1 MRGIDRPR
9 TVVHSESMPS
19 MTLLPIET
27 PLYNHPLPEIE
38 RWLISMGCEQDDS
51 ELHCWHINRDD
62 WQAQLSLDVE
72 ELTVRYQS
80 RLVASSSSEAQSIYR
95 TFKYSL
101 SRQDIENAVFAG
113 P

>member
-1 MRGIDRPR
+1 
-9 TVVHSESMPS
+9 
-19 MTLLPIET
+19 MTLLPTDDT

-38 RWLISMGCEQDDS
+38 QWLISMGCEQDDS
-51 ELHCWHINRDD
+51 ELHCWHITKPD
-62 WQAQLSLDVE
+62 WKAELCLDIE
-72 ELTVRYQS
+72 ELTVRYQTTNS
-80 RLVASSSSEAQSIYR
+80 TSANIPDRATPQGALGSQSIYR